1 MIGHSGM
8 SHNKW
13 DIMKKQSSLITGGE
27 CDMSEKLLA
36 GGIEAGGTKIVC
48 AVGTGPDDL
57 TRAVF
62 QSGSDPDA
70 AMREVTDWLRAEQGR
85 RGTLRAVGI
94 GSFGPVDLDPASPKY
109 GFITS
114 TPKPGWRDADVLGRV
129 RRAFPEIPVAFD
141 TDVNAAALGE
151 RRWGAAKG
159 LDDFV
164 YITIGTGIG
173 AGVVAGGRP
182 LHGLV
187 HPEAGHMRI
196 PRVPGDDFPGVCPY
210 HGDCWEGLCSGPAIK
225 SRTGFAATEI
235 PPDSEAWRLHARY
248 TALALGNIVCALS
261 PRRIILGGSVPK
273 GGLLGGERF
282 FAMVRAEV
290 QHVLNG
296 YVVSPA
302 LEQGIGEFIVPPG
315 LGDDAGVCGALALAL
330 DELDQA
336 G

>member
-1 MIGHSGM
+1 
-8 SHNKW
+8 
-13 DIMKKQSSLITGGE
+13 
-27 CDMSEKLLA
+27 MSEKLLA

-57 TRAVF
+57 ARAVF
-62 QSGSDPDA
+62 PSGSDPDA
-70 AMREVTDWLRAEQGR
+70 VMREVTDWLRAEQGR
-85 RGTLRAVGI
+85 RGPLRAVGV

-114 TPKPGWRDADVLGRV
+114 TPKPGWRDADILGRV
-129 RRAFPEIPVAFD
+129 ARALPGIPAAFD

-173 AGVVAGGRP
+173 GGVMAGGRL

-196 PRVPGDDFPGVCPY
+196 PRVPGDDFAGVCPY
-210 HGDCWEGLCSGPAIK
+210 HGDCWEGLCSGP
-225 SRTGFAATEI
+225 SMQRRTGLPATEI
-235 PPDSEAWRLHARY
+235 PPGSEAWRLEARY

-261 PRRIILGGSVPK
+261 PRRIVLGGSVPK
-273 GGLLGGERF
+273 GGLLGRERF
-282 FAMVRAEV
+282 FASVRAELRC
-290 QHVLNG
+290 VLNG

-302 LEQGIGEFIVPPG
+302 LEEGIDEYVVPPR

-330 DELDQA
+330 DAFEASRGPNGEMKGGTLE
-336 G
+336 